1 MRCCRDCPNRGCG
14 AYHDKCEKYQAE
26 VANNHG
32 TNATRIIESEKDSM
46 RFLYRENKNLMK
58 KWDKKRR

>member
-26 VANNHG
+26 VNKNRI
-32 TNATRIIESEKDSM
+32 TNSVKLMEGEKNSM
-46 RFLYRENKNLMK
+46 GFLYQRLK
-58 KWDKKRR
+58 KLRRS